1 MASNFLSRSPAGART
16 MPEDHFFDTVPNQEE
31 WVSVNEEDIDD
42 RIAQLQELE
51 AELLAAPTG
60 DESELCC

>member
-1 MASNFLSRSPAGART
+1 